1 MSHVVLLGD
10 SIFNNA
16 AYVSN
21 GPDVIHH
28 LRQRL
33 PQGWQTTLCAVD
45 GDVIQDVHQQ
55 LKGLPGDATHLVI
68 SVGGNDALGQAG
80 VLGENASSVAAALTP
95 LAAIRDQFES
105 HYQQMLEAVLKR
117 GLPTAVCTIYYPQFP
132 DAQLQRIAVAA
143 LTLFNDCIL
152 RLAFARGI
160 PVLDLRLICNEARDY
175 ANEIEP
181 SAQGGSKIAAVIAQ
195 VVTQH
200 DFSTQ
205 RTTLFI

>member
-1 MSHVVLLGD
+1 MSHIILLGD
-10 SIFNNA
+10 SILDNA

-33 PQGWQTTLCAVD
+33 PQGWRATLCAVD

-55 LKGLPGDATHLVI
+55 LKDVPGDATHLVI

-80 VLGENASSVAAALTP
+80 VLGESASSVAAALTR
-95 LAAIRDQFES
+95 LATIRDQFES
-105 HYQQMLEAVLKR
+105 GYQQMLEAVLKR

-132 DAQLQRIAVAA
+132 DVQLQRIAVAA

-152 RLAFARGI
+152 RLAFAHGI
-160 PVLDLRLICNEARDY
+160 PVLDLRLICNEAGDY
-175 ANEIEP
+175 ANQIEP
-181 SAQGGSKIAAVIAQ
+181 SAQGGGKIAAVIAQ

-205 RTTLFI
+205 RTILFI